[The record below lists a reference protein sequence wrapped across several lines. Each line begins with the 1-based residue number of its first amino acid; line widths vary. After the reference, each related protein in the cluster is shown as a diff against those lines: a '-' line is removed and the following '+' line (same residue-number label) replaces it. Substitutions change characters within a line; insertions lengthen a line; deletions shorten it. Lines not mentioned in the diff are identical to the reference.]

1 MIIAQIADTHLGE
14 VNASDAVFPARA
26 ENLQA
31 CIANINSLDPL
42 PDVVIHTGDLTQH
55 GQAAEFAHARSLLS
69 KLKAPLYVTAG
80 NRDGREGIAQA
91 FAVDG
96 YLNPD
101 GNFIH
106 YAIEEYAVRL
116 VAVDSLS
123 EDGPKGDFCEA
134 RLTALDATLSEAPA
148 RPTALF
154 MHHPPFDV
162 TSAPDPFAY
171 HRREAVSNLAAVI
184 SQHPQVVRLFAGHM
198 HRPWTAVV
206 GGVTAS
212 TVPSVAADLRYGS
225 YPPAMA
231 GRPVYLVHRFEIDC
245 GFFSETRLVGNGAEA
260 Q

>member
-1 MIIAQIADTHLGE
+1 
-14 VNASDAVFPARA
+14 
-26 ENLQA
+26 
-31 CIANINSLDPL
+31 
-42 PDVVIHTGDLTQH
+42 
-55 GQAAEFAHARSLLS
+55 
-69 KLKAPLYVTAG
+69 
-80 NRDGREGIAQA
+80 
-91 FAVDG
+91 
-96 YLNPD
+96 
-101 GNFIH
+101 
-106 YAIEEYAVRL
+106 
-116 VAVDSLS
+116 
-123 EDGPKGDFCEA
+123 
-134 RLTALDATLSEAPA
+134 
-148 RPTALF
+148 

-260 Q
+260 R